1 MKKIAIEVFTALY
14 DSEACWDQY
23 DSQVAT
29 KTMMECK
36 LEKRQVLGTVN
47 ITTKL

>member
-1 MKKIAIEVFTALY
+1 MKKIAIEAFTVLY
-14 DSEACWDQY
+14 DSEACWDQF
-23 DSQVAT
+23 DSQVVK

-47 ITTKL
+47 ITTEL